1 MILTDY
7 YKFEKRDGQRS
18 KLRIDCTASTGG
30 YNPFER
36 MRNKFGILFVYIGD
50 NRHTR
55 SGCDL
60 MISHEKHISSIYC
73 PSPDSPL
80 WYGDFKDT
88 ADALLLVP
96 ENVRFV
102 NGAIQVGGIVEV
114 FVARGQR
121 ANRLCLYE
129 MASGGE
135 LDGEMEALRKAAR

>member
-7 YKFEKRDGQRS
+7 YRFEKQPDKRS
-18 KLRIDCTASTGG
+18 RLRIDCTTSTGG

-36 MRNKFGILFVYIGD
+36 MRNKRGELFIYLGD

-73 PSPDSPL
+73 PSPSVPL

-96 ENVRFV
+96 DGVRIV
-102 NGAIQVGGIVEV
+102 NGAIEEGGIVEV

-129 MASGGE
+129 MACGDE
-135 LDGEMEALRKAAR
+135 LAEEMERLRKAAK